1 MPPDPDALYEHIS
14 RAVADGE
21 TVDWDSLA
29 VDTQTRATL
38 QQLKVLAEVARL
50 HRETLPDPGTGVTTP
65 PPVSA
70 GDVWGH
76 LTIRGELGRGARGY
90 VFRAWDPQLDRE
102 VALKLSV
109 DRDEDRT
116 SKDVISEARLLARV
130 KHPHVATVFG
140 AERRGG
146 LVGHW
151 MELVEGET
159 LEAMLLRVGRFNAR
173 EVALM
178 GIDVCSALSA
188 VHAAGLLHRDVKA
201 QNVMRDRNGRLVL
214 MDFGTGRDA
223 ESAEGAFVHDEVGTP
238 MYMAPELFTGGKAS
252 VQSDIYSVG
261 VLLYRLV
268 TGSVP
273 VEAHSP
279 ESLKEAHRTR
289 TRKALA
295 DARSDLPL
303 AFIRVVER
311 ALAHAPLDRYPS
323 AGALEMA
330 LSGLLV
336 PMEAQ
341 AQPRARGGHLL
352 GVGAAIGALVMG
364 LGLGAWIWTWIWTAR
379 PGPSHEVRFPLMPVG
394 AREEIQSLALS
405 PDGARIAFT
414 SAGRLYV
421 RRMNDVGAIEVE
433 QSQGARDPFWSP
445 DGQWI
450 GFFKGNSV
458 WRVRGTGGEPQ
469 AVAPARRPSSGSWG
483 VDGTLLYSVDFGS
496 SIVAVPTGSSA
507 PRVVRAQRSGLRTH
521 MTWPVWVGS
530 EQHFLY
536 SAISARTGRRTLY
549 LARTA
554 DGPDA
559 IDRELG
565 EIPSNVQ
572 VVGDRLVFVSGGQL
586 KAQRFDVAN
595 GVLVGDPLTLADGVA
610 VDPYG
615 MGDADFSVAR
625 QPSSWF
631 GSSQPVLATLAFV
644 GTAQG
649 LRQMK
654 VVDGTGTPVMSLD
667 AGDTRDMRVSPD
679 GRLVAFEDVDGE
691 TGTRE
696 IWVHDLARRSRV
708 RLTQHPG
715 EDTAP
720 LWSPDSRTV
729 YFLSTRDSK
738 TSLYGVSA
746 QGGQRESR
754 LFDFTGQV
762 VPYEITPDGR
772 SLVYQQLDQQGGWD
786 IWRCSLDGASPMPL
800 VQSAHHDREP
810 AISPDGRFLAY
821 STPESGGQQV
831 WVMPLP
837 ADGRRIRVSS
847 DYGREPAWSA
857 DGATLYYH
865 GLNRTLMRVAVKGTA
880 ANPSFGPPQGLFTIP
895 FRGYDMRFHFAVLQ
909 QRDRFLVNV
918 PQDTP
923 TPASATVILNAA
935 LP

>member
-1 MPPDPDALYEHIS
+1 MAPDPDALYEHIS
-14 RAVADGE
+14 RAVADGDSI
-21 TVDWDSLA
+21 DWDSLA

-50 HRETLPDPGTGVTTP
+50 HRDTLPDPGSCAAVP
-65 PPVSA
+65 PPVRV

-76 LTIRGELGRGARGY
+76 LTVRGELGRGARGY

-109 DRDEDRT
+109 DRDGDRA
-116 SKDVISEARLLARV
+116 SKDVISEAKLLARV

-140 AERRGG
+140 AERSAG

-159 LEAMLLRVGRFNAR
+159 LEAKLLRVGRFNPR

-214 MDFGTGRDA
+214 MDFGTGRDL

-238 MYMAPELFTGGKAS
+238 MYMAPELFDGVKAS

-279 ESLKEAHRTR
+279 ESLKAAHHARSS
-289 TRKALA
+289 KSLA

-311 ALAHAPLDRYPS
+311 ALAHDPRDRYAS

-336 PMEAQ
+336 PMESH
-341 AQPRARGGHLL
+341 AQPRTGGGRLL
-352 GVGAAIGALVMG
+352 TAGAALGALVMG
-364 LGLGAWIWTWIWTAR
+364 LALGAWAWTSRTA
-379 PGPSHEVRFPLMPVG
+379 PAPEVRFPLMPVG
-394 AREEIQSLALS
+394 AREEVQSVALS
-405 PDGARIAFT
+405 PDGSRIAFT
-414 SAGRLYV
+414 SAGRLHV
-421 RRMNDVGAIEVE
+421 RRMNDVGAVEVE
-433 QSQGARDPFWSP
+433 QTQGARDPFWSP

-450 GFFKGNSV
+450 GFFKGTSV
-458 WRVRGTGGEPQ
+458 WRVRAGGGEPQ
-469 AVAPARRPSSGSWG
+469 ALAAARRPSSGSWG
-483 VDGTLLYSVDFGS
+483 TDGTLLYTIEFGTT
-496 SIVAVPTGSSA
+496 IVAVPAGGGT
-507 PRVVRAQRSGLRTH
+507 PRPVRTQRTGLRTH
-521 MTWPVWVGS
+521 LAWPAWVGTG
-530 EQHFLY
+530 QHFVY
-536 SAISARTGRRTLY
+536 SAISARTGKRALY

-554 DGPDA
+554 DGVDA
-559 IDRELG
+559 PDRELG
-565 EIPSNVQ
+565 DIASNVL
-572 VVGDRLVFVSGGQL
+572 VVGTRVVFVSAGQL
-586 KAQRFDVAN
+586 KAQRLDVAA
-595 GVLVGDPLTLADGVA
+595 GTLVGEPVTLADGVL

-615 MGDADFSVAR
+615 SGDADFSVAR
-625 QPSSWF
+625 QPSTRW
-631 GSSQPVLATLAFV
+631 SSSGPDVATLAYV
-644 GTAQG
+644 GTNQG
-649 LRQMK
+649 AREMR
-654 VVDGTGTPVMSLD
+654 VVDATGATIGRFEP
-667 AGDTRDMRVSPD
+667 ADTRDMRLSPN
-679 GRLVAFEDVDGE
+679 GRLVAFEEVDPE

-696 IWVHDLARRSRV
+696 IWVDDLVRRSRI
-708 RLTQHPG
+708 RLTQHAAD
-715 EDTAP
+715 DTAP

-729 YFLSTRDSK
+729 YFLSSRLGRL
-738 TSLYGVSA
+738 SLYGVSA
-746 QGGQRESR
+746 SGGPRESR
-754 LFDFTGQV
+754 LFDFAGQV

-772 SLVYQQLDQQGGWD
+772 SVVYQQLDQQGGWD
-786 IWRCSLDGASPMPL
+786 IWLCSLDGASPTPL
-800 VQSAHHDREP
+800 VQSAHNDREP
-810 AISPDGRFLAY
+810 AISPDGRHLAY

-847 DYGREPAWSA
+847 DYGREPTWSA
-857 DGATLYYH
+857 DGRTLYYH
-865 GLNRTLMRVAVKGTA
+865 GLNRTLMRVAVETSGPT
-880 ANPSFGPPQGLFTIP
+880 PSFGTPRGLFTIP
-895 FRGYDMRFHFAVLQ
+895 FRGFDMRFHFAVLPAP
-909 QRDRFLVNV
+909 DRFLVNV
-918 PQDTP
+918 PLDTP
-923 TPASATVILNAA
+923 TPASATIILNAA